1 MCFRRSKECVDE
13 LLVYDIV
20 NRWIGNLGSSC
31 GSMILQMA
39 SYEWPVKP
47 MGNYSFEIVALDT
60 ERQGMQ
66 PGAR

>member
-1 MCFRRSKECVDE
+1 MCFRRSRECVDE
-13 LLVYDIV
+13 LLVYGDIV
-20 NRWIGNLGSSC
+20 NRWGNLGSC

>member
-1 MCFRRSKECVDE
+1 MNCWS
-13 LLVYDIV
+13 IV

-47 MGNYSFEIVALDT
+47 MGNYSSEIVALDT

-66 PGAR
+66 PAAC